1 MKAPGPASA
10 HRGRCTHTFELRA
23 EVQAPPAR
31 LISCSLCFVER
42 WGDRPK
48 MGCFECINHC
58 HSFCH
63 VPFDVKQTLGECR
76 PRCEERLT
84 CWLRNSILRGFA
96 NCGAHIC
103 LLTFFCRK
111 TLKKTKKEHHIS
123 CYTKW
128 LLSYSTDLY
137 SFFSS
142 PAKESGFSD
151 KWL

>member
-63 VPFDVKQTLGECR
+63 VSFDVKQTLGECR

-111 TLKKTKKEHHIS
+111 TLKKKEHHIS

-128 LLSYSTDLY
+128 LFIIFHWPVQ
-137 SFFSS
+137 FFQQ
-142 PAKESGFSD
+142 PNQRV
-151 KWL
+151 WVLR